1 MTLRNRWMSQA
12 EDEEQGSFC
21 DTVSTVH
28 YDNVSKSEAEN
39 LEEDAMRRGMDLVAG
54 EAPSDDRQPSSQRYN
69 TFDTDVDSQG
79 FDRPSKHDPG
89 R

>member
-1 MTLRNRWMSQA
+1 MGLRNRWMSQA

-21 DTVSTVH
+21 DTASTVH
-28 YDNVSKSEAEN
+28 YQNVSKSEAEE

-54 EAPSDDRQPSSQRYN
+54 EAPSNDHQPSSQRYN
-69 TFDTDVDSQG
+69 TFDTDVDG
-79 FDRPSKHDPG
+79 KDFDSPSKHEPG